1 MVKSQILII
10 FIFFNLYLNFKLIKK
25 IIKTLLRFKISEDI
39 IGKTVNINFS
49 NSNYT
54 WLSTNIVMIVW

>member
-10 FIFFNLYLNFKLIKK
+10 FIFFKLYLNFKLIKK

-39 IGKTVNINFS
+39 IGKIVNINFS
-49 NSNYT
+49 NSNYIR
-54 WLSTNIVMIVW
+54 LSTNIVTIGW